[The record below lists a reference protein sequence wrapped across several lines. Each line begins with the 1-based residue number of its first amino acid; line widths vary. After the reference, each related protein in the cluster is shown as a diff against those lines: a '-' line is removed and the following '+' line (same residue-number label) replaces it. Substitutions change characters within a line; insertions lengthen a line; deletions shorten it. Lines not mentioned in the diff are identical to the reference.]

1 MLLERVEIVGFRGIN
16 RLSLMLEQN
25 NVLIGENAWGKSS
38 LLDALTLLLSPEF
51 DLYHFVRDDFWF
63 PAGDIQGR
71 EHHLHI
77 ILTFRETEP
86 GRHRVR
92 RFRPL
97 QRCWVPC
104 DDGYH
109 RVFYRLEGELADDDS
124 VMTLRS
130 FIDGEGEALALE
142 DIDELARHLVRLMPV
157 LRLRDARFMRRIHN
171 GTVPH
176 SPQIEITA
184 RQLDFLSRELVS
196 HPQNLSDGQI
206 RQGLSAMVQLLEH
219 YFAEQSSAQTRH
231 RLMRRRSHDEQRSW
245 RYLDIIN
252 RMIDKPGGR
261 SHRVILLGLF
271 ATLLQA
277 KGTVRLDRDARPLL
291 LIEDPETRLHPIMLS
306 VAWHLLNLLPL
317 QRVTTT
323 NSGELLSLT
332 PVEQVCRL
340 VRESSRVSAWRLG
353 PGGMN
358 AEESRRIA
366 FHIRF
371 NRASSLF
378 ARCWLLV
385 EGETETWVINEL
397 ARQCGH
403 HFDAEGV
410 KVIEFAQSGLKPLI
424 KFARRMGIQ
433 WHVLVDGDEAGK
445 KYAATVRGL
454 LNNDREL
461 ERDHLTALPALD
473 MEHFMYRQGFD
484 DVYHRVAQIPDN
496 VPMNMRRVIT
506 KAIHRSSKPDL
517 AIEVAMEAGRRGV
530 EAVPTLLK
538 KMFSRVL
545 WLARGRAD

>member
-63 PAGDIQGR
+63 PPGDIQGR

-109 RVFYRLEGELADDDS
+109 RVFYRLEGELAEDDS

-130 FIDGEGEALALE
+130 FIDGEGEALVLE
-142 DIDELARHLVRLMPV
+142 EIDELARHLVRLMPV

-231 RLMRRRSHDEQRSW
+231 RLMRRRSHDEQLSW

-340 VRESSRVSAWRLG
+340 VRESTRVSAWRLG

-461 ERDHLTALPALD
+461 ERDHLTSLPALD

-530 EAVPTLLK
+530 DAVPTLLK

>member
-63 PAGDIQGR
+63 PPGDIQGR

-109 RVFYRLEGELADDDS
+109 RVFYRLEGELAEDDS

-130 FIDGEGEALALE
+130 FIDGEGEALVLE
-142 DIDELARHLVRLMPV
+142 EIDELARHLVRLMPV

-340 VRESSRVSAWRLG
+340 VRESTRVSAWRLG

-461 ERDHLTALPALD
+461 ERDHLTGLPALD

-530 EAVPTLLK
+530 DAVPTLLK

>member
-63 PAGDIQGR
+63 PPGDIQGR

-109 RVFYRLEGELADDDS
+109 RVFYRLEGELAEDDS

-130 FIDGEGEALALE
+130 FIDGEGEALVLE
-142 DIDELARHLVRLMPV
+142 EIDELARHLVRLMPV

-340 VRESSRVSAWRLG
+340 VRESTRVSAWRLG

-371 NRASSLF
+371 NRASLLF

-461 ERDHLTALPALD
+461 ERDHLTSLPALD

-530 EAVPTLLK
+530 DAVPTLLK

>member
-25 NVLIGENAWGKSS
+25 NVLIGESAWGKSS

-51 DLYHFVRDDFWF
+51 DLYHFIRDDFWF
-63 PAGDIQGR
+63 PPGDIQGR

-77 ILTFRETEP
+77 ILTLRETEP

-109 RVFYRLEGELADDDS
+109 RVFYRLEGELAEDDS

-130 FIDGEGEALALE
+130 FIDGEGEALVLE
-142 DIDELARHLVRLMPV
+142 EIDELARHLVRLMPV

-340 VRESSRVSAWRLG
+340 VRESTRVSAWRLG

-461 ERDHLTALPALD
+461 ERDHLTSLPALD

-530 EAVPTLLK
+530 DAVPTLLK

>member
-63 PAGDIQGR
+63 PPGDIQGR

-109 RVFYRLEGELADDDS
+109 RVFYRLEGELAEDDS

-130 FIDGEGEALALE
+130 FIDGEGEALVLE
-142 DIDELARHLVRLMPV
+142 EIDELARHLVRLMPV

-340 VRESSRVSAWRLG
+340 VRESTRVSAWRLG

-461 ERDHLTALPALD
+461 ERDHLTSLPALD

-496 VPMNMRRVIT
+496 VPMNMRWVIT

-530 EAVPTLLK
+530 DAVPTLLK

>member
-86 GRHRVR
+86 GRHWVR

-130 FIDGEGEALALE
+130 FIDGEGEALVLE

-530 EAVPTLLK
+530 DAVPTLLK

>member
-1 MLLERVEIVGFRGIN
+1 MHLERVEIVGFRGIN

-51 DLYHFVRDDFWF
+51 DLYHFVREDFWF
-63 PAGDIQGR
+63 PPGDIQGR

-77 ILTFRETEP
+77 ILTFRENEP

-92 RFRPL
+92 RYRPL
-97 QRCWVPC
+97 SSCWVPC
-104 DDGYH
+104 DDGYQ

-130 FIDGEGEALALE
+130 FIDGEGKALE
-142 DIDELARHLVRLMPV
+142 LDDIDELARHLVRLMPV

-184 RQLDFLSRELVS
+184 RQLDFLSRELVH
-196 HPQNLSDGQI
+196 HPQNLTDGQI

-219 YFAEQSSAQTRH
+219 YFAEQSSAQSRH
-231 RLMRRRSHDEQRSW
+231 RLMRRHSHDEQRSW

-271 ATLLQA
+271 STLLQA

-332 PVEQVCRL
+332 PVDHVCRL

-358 AEESRRIA
+358 AEDSRRIA

-424 KFARRMGIQ
+424 KFARRMGIE

-445 KYAATVRGL
+445 KYAATVRSL
-454 LNNDREL
+454 LNDDKML
-461 ERDHLTALPALD
+461 ERDHLTALPAMD

-484 DVYHRVAQIPDN
+484 DVYHRVAQLPMNI
-496 VPMNMRRVIT
+496 PMNMRRVIT

-530 EAVPTLLK
+530 DAIPTLLK

>member
-63 PAGDIQGR
+63 PPGDIQGR

-109 RVFYRLEGELADDDS
+109 RVFYRLEGELAEDDS

-130 FIDGEGEALALE
+130 FIDGEGEALVLE
-142 DIDELARHLVRLMPV
+142 EIDELARHLVRLMPV

-231 RLMRRRSHDEQRSW
+231 RLMRRSSHDEQRSW

-340 VRESSRVSAWRLG
+340 VRESTRVSAWRLG

-461 ERDHLTALPALD
+461 ERDHLTSLPALD

-530 EAVPTLLK
+530 DAVPTLLK

>member
-63 PAGDIQGR
+63 PPGDIQGR

-130 FIDGEGEALALE
+130 FIDGEGEALAVE
-142 DIDELARHLVRLMPV
+142 DIDDLARHLVRLMPV

-206 RQGLSAMVQLLEH
+206 REGLSAMVQLLEH

-271 ATLLQA
+271 STLLQA

-358 AEESRRIA
+358 AEDSRRIA

-445 KYAATVRGL
+445 KYAATVLGL

-461 ERDHLTALPALD
+461 ERDHLTSLPAMD

-496 VPMNMRRVIT
+496 VPMNMRRVST

-530 EAVPTLLK
+530 DAVPTLLK

>member
-63 PAGDIQGR
+63 PPGDIQGR

-109 RVFYRLEGELADDDS
+109 RVFYRLEGELAEDDS

-130 FIDGEGEALALE
+130 FIDGEGEALVLE
-142 DIDELARHLVRLMPV
+142 EIDELARHLVRLMPV

-340 VRESSRVSAWRLG
+340 VRESTRVSAWRLG

-461 ERDHLTALPALD
+461 ERVHLTSLPALD

-530 EAVPTLLK
+530 DAVPTLLK

>member
-1 MLLERVEIVGFRGIN
+1 MHLERVEIVGFRGIN

-51 DLYHFVRDDFWF
+51 DLYHFVREDFWF
-63 PAGDIQGR
+63 PPGDIQGR

-77 ILTFRETEP
+77 ILTFRENEP

-92 RFRPL
+92 RYRPL
-97 QRCWVPC
+97 SNCWVPC
-104 DDGYH
+104 DDGYQ

-130 FIDGEGEALALE
+130 FINGEGEALELA

-184 RQLDFLSRELVS
+184 RQLDFLSRELVH
-196 HPQNLSDGQI
+196 HPQNLTDGQI

-219 YFAEQSSAQTRH
+219 YFAEQSSAQSRH
-231 RLMRRRSHDEQRSW
+231 RLMRRHSHDEQRSW

-271 ATLLQA
+271 STLLQA

-332 PVEQVCRL
+332 PVEHVCRL

-358 AEESRRIA
+358 AEDSRRIA

-424 KFARRMGIQ
+424 KFARRMGIE

-454 LNNDREL
+454 LNDDKML
-461 ERDHLTALPALD
+461 ERDHLTALPAMD

-484 DVYHRVAQIPDN
+484 DVYHRVAQLPIN
-496 VPMNMRRVIT
+496 IPMNMRRVIT

-530 EAVPTLLK
+530 DAIPALLK

>member
-1 MLLERVEIVGFRGIN
+1 MEDFNKYTSHINYSPIVDFTLQQGKETSYKKGEYFVRQGEACKIMGFVVSGSFRYCCVNSLGESSIVGYTFDHSFVGNYPAFQLQDQSNVDIQALCDCTVYVIN
-16 RLSLMLEQN
+16 HSQLADFYDIN
-25 NVLIGENAWGKSS
+25 NDHQKLGRRIAE
-38 LLDALTLLLSPEF
+38 TLLWEIYDRMISMYSLTPE
-51 DLYHFVRDDFWF
+51 
-63 PAGDIQGR
+63 
-71 EHHLHI
+71 E
-77 ILTFRETEP
+77 
-86 GRHRVR
+86 
-92 RFRPL
+92 
-97 QRCWVPC
+97 
-104 DDGYH
+104 
-109 RVFYRLEGELADDDS
+109 
-124 VMTLRS
+124 
-130 FIDGEGEALALE
+130 
-142 DIDELARHLVRLMPV
+142 
-157 LRLRDARFMRRIHN
+157 
-171 GTVPH
+171 
-176 SPQIEITA
+176 
-184 RQLDFLSRELVS
+184 
-196 HPQNLSDGQI
+196 
-206 RQGLSAMVQLLEH
+206 
-219 YFAEQSSAQTRH
+219 
-231 RLMRRRSHDEQRSW
+231 

-340 VRESSRVSAWRLG
+340 VRESTRVSAWRLG

-461 ERDHLTALPALD
+461 ERDHLTSLPALD

-530 EAVPTLLK
+530 DAVPTLLK

>member
-484 DVYHRVAQIPDN
+484 DVYHRVAQIPGN

-530 EAVPTLLK
+530 DAVPTLLK

>member
-63 PAGDIQGR
+63 PPGDIQGR

-109 RVFYRLEGELADDDS
+109 RVFYRLEGELAEDDS

-130 FIDGEGEALALE
+130 FIDGEGEALVLE
-142 DIDELARHLVRLMPV
+142 EIDELARHLVRLMPV

-340 VRESSRVSAWRLG
+340 VRESTRVSAWRLG

-461 ERDHLTALPALD
+461 ERDHLTSLPALD

-530 EAVPTLLK
+530 VAVPTLLK

>member
-63 PAGDIQGR
+63 PPGDIQGR

-130 FIDGEGEALALE
+130 FIDGEGEALAVE
-142 DIDELARHLVRLMPV
+142 DIDDLARHLVRLMPV

-206 RQGLSAMVQLLEH
+206 REGLSAMVQLLEH

-271 ATLLQA
+271 STLLQA

-358 AEESRRIA
+358 AEDSRRIA

-445 KYAATVRGL
+445 KYAATVLGL

-461 ERDHLTALPALD
+461 ERDHLTSLPAMD

-530 EAVPTLLK
+530 DAVPTLLK

-545 WLARGRAD
+545 WLAPGRAD